1 MTSKEKSPTRGNNGI
16 EPRVY
21 TRKEHT
27 VSRNDIDY
35 DALKI
40 MYRLIRHGFRAY
52 LVGGGVRD
60 LLLDKKPKDF
70 DIATDAT
77 PRKIKNLFR
86 NCRIIGRRFKLA
98 HIFFKDNKIIEV
110 STFRDASDP
119 VDIEDDSEKTSPPRD
134 NNYGTEQTDACRRD
148 LTINGLFYDLSTFS
162 IIDYVG
168 GMDDLK
174 NKLIRI
180 IGDPRERFIE
190 DPVRMIRAVRH
201 AARSG
206 FTLEDTCES
215 AIKTHHKL
223 ILEASQV
230 RVYEEIK
237 KDLCS
242 GSSLKI
248 LRLLS
253 STSILQHLLPE
264 LEVNNGELLQEGSFF
279 SRVFENIDV
288 TSAEEEV
295 PITAILAS
303 ISLFMTAYPDS
314 TVPLHEQYEDKEDII
329 DHLTSCFVKL
339 AVPRKEKERIEE
351 LLSLWHRVL
360 TTPVDKL
367 KKSNLER
374 RRRVD
379 ELAYLLRWFN
389 LDNIY
394 DEQLEIAL
402 AATEKR
408 KNQARRKG
416 SKSNSGGNASGNKGR
431 NRRGRKRPGQNSGNS

>member
-1 MTSKEKSPTRGNNGI
+1 MNSEETPAEKELDHSSL
-16 EPRVY
+16 PRIY
-21 TRKEHT
+21 PRKEHT

-40 MYRLIRHGFRAY
+40 MYRLIRHGYRAY

-98 HIFFKDNKIIEV
+98 HIFFKNNKIIEV
-110 STFRDASDP
+110 STFRDTSDEP
-119 VDIEDDSEKTSPPRD
+119 EPEEEVSSDADKQVPPRD
-134 NNYGTEQTDACRRD
+134 NKYGTEETDACRRD
-148 LTINGLFYDLSTFS
+148 LTINGLFYDLSSFS

-174 NKLIRI
+174 NKLIRV
-180 IGDPRERFIE
+180 IGDPVERFKE

-201 AARSG
+201 AARSE
-206 FTLEDTCES
+206 FRLESSCEK
-215 AIKTHHKL
+215 AIQTHHEL

-237 KDLCS
+237 KDLGS
-242 GSSLKI
+242 GSALNI

-253 STSILQHLLPE
+253 STALLQHLLPE

-279 SRVFENIDV
+279 SRVFENIDK
-288 TSAEEEV
+288 SSREQDV
-295 PITAILAS
+295 PVTAILAA
-303 ISLFMTAYPDS
+303 ITLFMTAYPDS
-314 TVPLHEQYEDKEDII
+314 TVPLHEQYEDKDDII
-329 DHLTSCFVKL
+329 DHLSSCFVKL
-339 AVPRKEKERIEE
+339 SVPRKEKERIEE
-351 LLSLWHRVL
+351 LLSLWHKTL

-367 KKSNLER
+367 TSSNLER

-379 ELAYLLRWFN
+379 ELAYLLTWFN
-389 LDNIY
+389 LDDIY
-394 DEQLEIAL
+394 QKQLEVTL
-402 AATEKR
+402 AANEKR
-408 KNQARRKG
+408 NNQSKRKG
-416 SKSNSGGNASGNKGR
+416 SPRTRKSKESRQRNNRKGR
-431 NRRGRKRPGQNSGNS
+431 RTGRS